1 MSAASCTIA
10 YEEQSDFNIS
20 KRMKQKEQHGEIFK
34 IAPFSLLSHTFAL
47 CLYKRGDAISLLPS
61 ANGSP
66 NLTQAQSKEARMN
79 KDRAPVRCV
88 TSCSHILL
96 KTREYDGSEIGVIF
110 EHGEQTTVIDPVEE
124 VRTYLERKS

>member
-1 MSAASCTIA
+1 MSTASCTIT

-66 NLTQAQSKEARMN
+66 NLTQAQSKEATYEQRPC
-79 KDRAPVRCV
+79 AGQVRDLLLLH
-88 TSCSHILL
+88 TSEN
-96 KTREYDGSEIGVIF
+96 TRIRRLGNWRHF
-110 EHGEQTTVIDPVEE
+110 
-124 VRTYLERKS
+124 